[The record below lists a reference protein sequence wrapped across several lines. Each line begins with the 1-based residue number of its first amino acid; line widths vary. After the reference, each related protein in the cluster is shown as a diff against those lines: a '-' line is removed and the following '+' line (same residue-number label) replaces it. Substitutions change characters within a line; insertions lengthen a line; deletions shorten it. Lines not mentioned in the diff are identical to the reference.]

1 MIMKKTL
8 FAILLACAFSP
19 LMAQHREIAFEH
31 DAPLATLLK
40 RSGKEHKLVF
50 VDCYTTWCGPC
61 KEMAA
66 NVFTLDTVADFFNSR
81 LISLKLDMEKGEG
94 PAVGA
99 KYRVAAYPSY
109 LLLNEKGEL
118 VYKFIGG
125 MPAAEFL
132 KKVSEGMDPENRVA
146 QIFRKYEA
154 GDRSGA
160 LMREYIVVTLQNRE
174 VKRAKE
180 LNAEY
185 TKSLTAQ
192 QKLLPENWFLY
203 GENQFSRELS
213 DMHSPNFNYLV
224 EHWKEFA
231 KAKGIDSINL
241 KISGVFRKLTSY
253 CMEGYYQKDIGYK
266 KEDFVLY
273 RKQIKNTQTPDKK
286 DLLIMMDIA
295 EAACQKD
302 EQRVMNLLADNLAS
316 FSSPNMDIVF
326 AYLSFAPSYKRKDY
340 PRWEEIM
347 KTVIAHSQNHFLVD
361 HVKTYF

>member
-1 MIMKKTL
+1 MKNTL
-8 FAILLACAFSP
+8 YSVLLACVFSP

-31 DAPLATLLK
+31 APLSDLLA
-40 RSGKEHKLVF
+40 RSAKEHKLIF
-50 VDCYTTWCGPC
+50 VDCYTSWCGPC
-61 KEMAA
+61 KEMSAH
-66 NVFTLDTVADFFNSR
+66 VFTQDTVADFFNSR

-94 PAVGA
+94 PEVGK

-125 MPAAEFL
+125 MPAKEFL
-132 KKVSEGMDPENRVA
+132 KKVAEGMDPDNRVA
-146 QIFRKYEA
+146 QIFRKYDA
-154 GDRSGA
+154 GDRSPA
-160 LMREYIVVTLQNRE
+160 LMREYIVLTLRNRE

-185 TKSLTAQ
+185 TQSLTAQ

-213 DMHSPNFNYLV
+213 DMHSPNFTYLV
-224 EHWKEFA
+224 THWRDFA
-231 KAKGIDSINL
+231 KVKGIDSINH
-241 KISGVFRKLTSY
+241 KISGVFRKMTSY

-266 KEDFVLY
+266 KEDFVAY
-273 RKQIKNTQTPDKK
+273 REQIKNTAAPDKK

-302 EQRVMNLLADNLAS
+302 AERVTNLIADNVAN

-326 AYLSFAPSYKRKDY
+326 AYVSFIPSFKKKEY
-340 PRWEEIM
+340 PRWIEIM
-347 KTVIAHSQNHFLVD
+347 HTVAAHSQNPFLVD
-361 HVKTYF
+361 HVKSYF